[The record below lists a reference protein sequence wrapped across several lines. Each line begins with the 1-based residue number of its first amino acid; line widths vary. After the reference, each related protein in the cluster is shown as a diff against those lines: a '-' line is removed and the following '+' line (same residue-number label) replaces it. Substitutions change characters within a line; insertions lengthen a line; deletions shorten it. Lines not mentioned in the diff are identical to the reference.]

1 MVLSVAGKSRLGLV
15 VRLPS
20 SQFVKRKE
28 RIRTKDSHST
38 HQALTFALMTSYDAL
53 DEVFSVWL
61 KQRRPARILT
71 FSFTNLVQMDSS
83 GWLNLSASQL
93 FEGVVSPALIL

>member
-1 MVLSVAGKSRLGLV
+1 MAGKSRLGLV

-28 RIRTKDSHST
+28 RTQTKGSHSLAT
-38 HQALTFALMTSYDAL
+38 QALTFALMTSYDVL

-61 KQRRPARILT
+61 KDVLLE
-71 FSFTNLVQMDSS
+71 S
-83 GWLNLSASQL
+83 
-93 FEGVVSPALIL
+93 